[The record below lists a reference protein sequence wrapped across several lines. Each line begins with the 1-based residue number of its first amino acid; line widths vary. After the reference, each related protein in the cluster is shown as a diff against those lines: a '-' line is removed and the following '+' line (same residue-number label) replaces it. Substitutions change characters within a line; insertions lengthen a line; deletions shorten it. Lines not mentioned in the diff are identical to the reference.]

1 MRGGEGE
8 DEEDFELDENQIVQT
23 ILQLGNEIWKNFG
36 QEEEIDDVSIFF

>member
-1 MRGGEGE
+1 MQEDDRDSSDMRGGQEE

-36 QEEEIDDVSIFF
+36 